1 MKTTKILVCALLIIA
16 LLPINVLA
24 TSETTDATD
33 IIYFEDGSY
42 LTVKTIVVD
51 ARESFTKNASRL
63 YEYYS
68 SSNVKKWEATLIA
81 TFIYDGA
88 SCTCASSSVQVN
100 ILDSAWY
107 IVSKE
112 ESKSGNTAIG
122 DLVMGYKFLGITTT
136 KKTVNMSI
144 TCDKDGNLS

>member
-1 MKTTKILVCALLIIA
+1 MNTTKFLICVLLIFT

-24 TSETTDATD
+24 APETIDATN

-42 LTVKTIVVD
+42 LTITTIAVD
-51 ARESFTKNASRL
+51 TRGNFTRSGSRL
-63 YEYYS
+63 YEYYN
-68 SSNVKKWEATLIA
+68 SSNVKKWEATLFA

-100 ILDSAWY
+100 ILDDAWY

-112 ESKSGNTAIG
+112 EGKSGNTATG
-122 DLVMGYKFLGITTT
+122 ELTMGYKFLGITTT
-136 KKTVNMSI
+136 KKTVSMRI